1 MAAYCQFYG
10 VIRFT
15 SPAGW
20 LPVHRNQ
27 LRAQRSVTSMGKLP
41 FLRGSLGPHETE
53 LKRHLPSGLVY
64 PILQGSPVCP
74 THTDGHIHTDHATPS
89 AAMGRIYDFHVMQ
102 PNKCMFW
109 ACVTFHLYYCCNS
122 NNAFSALTLL
132 VGRQGGHRPVK
143 TEWSDVQTCIC
154 PSWCHCHSLS
164 LASVKSSLVLSFWYR
179 LTRLVPDKGPINVC
193 VDTCITPELKQ
204 ILTCQHTA
212 NAEGASN
219 SARGRKLTSVTD
231 IHAYGKCERRLANG
245 DTGCLVYK
253 RV

>member
-1 MAAYCQFYG
+1 MAW
-10 VIRFT
+10 FT
-15 SPAGW
+15 S
-20 LPVHRNQ
+20 HH
-27 LRAQRSVTSMGKLP
+27 LRADCLYTGISSGPNARWRVWENYL

-74 THTDGHIHTDHATPS
+74 THTDGQTHTDHATPS

-143 TEWSDVQTCIC
+143 NWVEWRADLYMSQLMSQPLTVSCFSKIQ
-154 PSWCHCHSLS
+154 
-164 LASVKSSLVLSFWYR
+164 SSFIL
-179 LTRLVPDKGPINVC
+179 LVPAHPVSPRQRADKCVC
-193 VDTCITPELKQ
+193 WYM
-204 ILTCQHTA
+204 H
-212 NAEGASN
+212 N
-219 SARGRKLTSVTD
+219 SRIKTD
-231 IHAYGKCERRLANG
+231 INLSAYCKRRG
-245 DTGCLVYK
+245 SQ
-253 RV
+253 